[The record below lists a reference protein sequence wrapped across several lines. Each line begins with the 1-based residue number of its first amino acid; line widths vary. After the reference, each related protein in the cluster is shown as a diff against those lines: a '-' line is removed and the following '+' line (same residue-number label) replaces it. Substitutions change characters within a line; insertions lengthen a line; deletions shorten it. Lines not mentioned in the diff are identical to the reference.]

1 MFNIPLHPLTRIS
14 PSCFL
19 LCRREE
25 RGMMTGTGG
34 DTRMNKPSRS
44 VSQPWRRRWPY
55 VSRDQIH
62 PGGSGRA
69 ALKIRTKPSK
79 SSLSLPLP
87 KPLSSPPPTNAL
99 GMFVQERGKGGK
111 AHSCTH
117 ACMQGR
123 RGGKQGKL
131 NIGPPML
138 PLSSS
143 LFTV

>member
-1 MFNIPLHPLTRIS
+1 
-14 PSCFL
+14 
-19 LCRREE
+19 
-25 RGMMTGTGG
+25 MMTGTGG

-87 KPLSSPPPTNAL
+87 KPPPPRRMPWGCLCRKGEKGERPIHARMHACRVDGEGSRENLISVSLYSRSLPPLYRLRFPLLSLSPSSVSPP
-99 GMFVQERGKGGK
+99 
-111 AHSCTH
+111 
-117 ACMQGR
+117 
-123 RGGKQGKL
+123 
-131 NIGPPML
+131 
-138 PLSSS
+138 S
-143 LFTV
+143 L